1 MNVDLFVLKLH
12 LRVSVGSK
20 IYVANQGKDLNVLKK
35 PNYLEKLFL
44 YVGVGVM
51 LCITFRRNG
60 NQKKQKLLA
69 PTLVIGLEL

>member
-1 MNVDLFVLKLH
+1 MNIDLFVLKLH

-20 IYVANQGKDLNVLKK
+20 IYVASQGKDLNVLKK

-44 YVGVGVM
+44 YVGVM

>member
-20 IYVANQGKDLNVLKK
+20 IYVANQGKNLNVLKK

-44 YVGVGVM
+44 YVSVM
-51 LCITFRRNG
+51 LCISFRRNG
-60 NQKKQKLLA
+60 NQKK
-69 PTLVIGLEL
+69 

>member
-12 LRVSVGSK
+12 LRVPVGSK

-44 YVGVGVM
+44 YVSVM
-51 LCITFRRNG
+51 LCISFRRNG
-60 NQKKQKLLA
+60 NQKK
-69 PTLVIGLEL
+69 

>member
-44 YVGVGVM
+44 HVSVM
-51 LCITFRRNG
+51 LCISFRRNG
-60 NQKKQKLLA
+60 NQKK
-69 PTLVIGLEL
+69 

>member
-44 YVGVGVM
+44 YVSVM
-51 LCITFRRNG
+51 LCISFRRNG
-60 NQKKQKLLA
+60 NQKK
-69 PTLVIGLEL
+69 

>member
-44 YVGVGVM
+44 YVSVM
-51 LCITFRRNG
+51 LCISFRRNG
-60 NQKKQKLLA
+60 NPKK
-69 PTLVIGLEL
+69 

>member
-35 PNYLEKLFL
+35 PNYLERLFL
-44 YVGVGVM
+44 YVSVM
-51 LCITFRRNG
+51 LCISFRRNG
-60 NQKKQKLLA
+60 NQKK
-69 PTLVIGLEL
+69 

>member
-20 IYVANQGKDLNVLKK
+20 IYVANQGKDLNILKK

-44 YVGVGVM
+44 YVSVM
-51 LCITFRRNG
+51 LCISFRRNG
-60 NQKKQKLLA
+60 NQKK
-69 PTLVIGLEL
+69 

>member
-12 LRVSVGSK
+12 LRVSIGSK

-44 YVGVGVM
+44 YVSMM
-51 LCITFRRNG
+51 LCIGFRRNG
-60 NQKKQKLLA
+60 NQKKQKLLG

>member
-44 YVGVGVM
+44 YVSVM
-51 LCITFRRNG
+51 LCISFRRNG
-60 NQKKQKLLA
+60 NQKKQKL
-69 PTLVIGLEL
+69 